1 MPLAVS
7 DAPSPAC
14 CRFVKKNGVFYLQ
27 IEQGVADRFGYVNA
41 STVAW
46 KPIKK
51 YISVKE

>member
-1 MPLAVS
+1 MAFAIS
-7 DAPSPAC
+7 DAHFPAFG
-14 CRFVKKNGVFYLQ
+14 RFVKKDGVFYLQ

-51 YISVKE
+51 YINIKE